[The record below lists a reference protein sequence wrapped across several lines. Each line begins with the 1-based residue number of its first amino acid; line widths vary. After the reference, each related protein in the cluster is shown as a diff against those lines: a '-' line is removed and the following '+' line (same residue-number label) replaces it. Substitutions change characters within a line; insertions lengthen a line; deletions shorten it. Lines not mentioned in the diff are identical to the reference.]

1 MSQNRNNVFRFDR
14 KSDCPSV
21 RLDNESDFDAL
32 YLSCYKSLCL
42 YASRYVSAEESEEI
56 VQDTMMWLW
65 ENRETVAP
73 EKSVKALLFRIV
85 HNKCVNRIKHNAVL
99 SRVHRRIESN
109 MRHRFESPD
118 FYLSREL
125 MQMLDD
131 ALEKMPCHLREVF
144 VLCRV
149 EHLSYKEIAE
159 RLGITPKAV
168 DNRMVGTMKFL
179 RRELKEY
186 LPLLLFLIG

>member
-1 MSQNRNNVFRFDR
+1 MFRFGR
-14 KSDCPSV
+14 KPECPSV

-32 YLSCYKSLCL
+32 YLSCYKSLFL
-42 YASRYVSAEESEEI
+42 YATRYVSAEESENI
-56 VQDTMMWLW
+56 IQDTMMWLW
-65 ENRETVAP
+65 ENRETVIP
-73 EKSVKALLFRIV
+73 EKSIKSLLFRIV
-85 HNKCVNRIKHNAVL
+85 HNKCVNSVRHNAVL

-109 MRHRFESPD
+109 MRQHFESPD

-131 ALEKMPCHLREVF
+131 ALEKMPAHLREVF
-144 VLCRV
+144 IMSRV

-159 RLGITPKAV
+159 RLGITAKSV
-168 DNRMVGTMKFL
+168 DNRMVSTMKFL

-186 LPLLLFLIG
+186 LPLLLFLLG